1 LATATEA
8 RPVNYR
14 RLMKKVEHL
23 VATLDRAEDEGSTIQ
38 SLIESIIANFRD
50 ELGIYGG
57 RLYRRRGAFYVL
69 SGIFGDAKEV
79 PRGLKVPATYPP
91 LELAREAGAVFMD
104 ADDPRIDKSLED
116 LLGVERFAAIEVG
129 DEEYILAFNVAPG
142 HNRDDILFSL
152 GIVRHSVNQQLRRER
167 MESIFEEARKIQASI
182 LPRRAPVYGDF
193 DMYGRSEPM
202 ETVGGDFFDYIP
214 VTDKILGLTIA
225 DVSGHGLPA
234 ALQVRDIYMGLRMGL
249 ARDFKIVR
257 TVERMNRIIHR
268 STLTSRFVSMF
279 YGELELNGVFIYV
292 NAGHPPPFH
301 LTADGAVTHLEAGG
315 PVLGPLQEASYE
327 RGFVI
332 MKPGDMLVLYTDG
345 IVEARGRP
353 KRAQR
358 ASQDDRAQRAPQ
370 EDRAQRAPRDDGAP
384 QADRAA
390 RAGRATP
397 PAGAAADAGALDEYG
412 LERLLEAVRRH
423 QGKPSQAV
431 VEAVFADVD
440 EWSEGAPPADDR
452 TLVVVSSPAADKS
465 ITAAFPRP
473 IGLI

>member
-1 LATATEA
+1 MLVLREEAPLATAVDA

-14 RLMKKVEHL
+14 ALMKKVEQL
-23 VATLDRAEDEGSTIQ
+23 VATLDGTVDESSTIQ
-38 SLIESIIANFRD
+38 SLIESIVVNFRD

-79 PRGLKVPATYPP
+79 PRGLKVPVTYPP
-91 LELAREAGAVFMD
+91 IELLIEDGAVYMD
-104 ADDPRIDKSLED
+104 ADDPRIDKTLED
-116 LLGVERFAAIEVG
+116 LLGVQRFAAIEVG
-129 DEEYILAFNVAPG
+129 DGEYILAFNVAPG
-142 HNRDDILFSL
+142 DNRDDILFSL
-152 GIVRHSVNQQLRRER
+152 GIVRHAVNQKLRRER
-167 MESIFEEARKIQASI
+167 MEGIFEEARKIQASI
-182 LPRRAPVYGDF
+182 LPRRAPTYGDF

-202 ETVGGDFFDYIP
+202 ESVGGDFFDYIP
-214 VTDKILGLTIA
+214 VTDKILGLAIA

-301 LTADGAVTHLEAGG
+301 LAADGTVTHLEAGG
-315 PVLGPLQEASYE
+315 PVLGPLSEASYE

-332 MKPGDMLVLYTDG
+332 MKPGDMLVFYTDG
-345 IVEARGRP
+345 IVETRGGQPDTPRGASPGEAHLAP
-353 KRAQR
+353 KLAKLPELAQL
-358 ASQDDRAQRAPQ
+358 PH
-370 EDRAQRAPRDDGAP
+370 P
-384 QADRAA
+384 
-390 RAGRATP
+390 
-397 PAGAAADAGALDEYG
+397 AAAAALEEYG
-412 LERLLEAVRRH
+412 LERLLAVARRH
-423 QGKPSQAV
+423 QGQPSQAV
-431 VEAVFADVD
+431 VEAMFADVE
-440 EWSEGAPPADDR
+440 EWSLGTPADDDR
-452 TLVVVSSPAADKS
+452 TLVVVTSPAADKT